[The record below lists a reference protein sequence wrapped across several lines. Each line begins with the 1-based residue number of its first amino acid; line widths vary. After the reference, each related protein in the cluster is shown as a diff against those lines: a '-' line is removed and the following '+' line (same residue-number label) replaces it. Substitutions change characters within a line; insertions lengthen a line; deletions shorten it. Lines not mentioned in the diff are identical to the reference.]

1 MTLNPAQAMVLLAK
15 CRGDEIWSVSTC
27 QEEGVPAIWIEELAD
42 AFESGFDHDRNT
54 IYENQQKINQ
64 YHGVSDLQLAI
75 RLAEFLG
82 VDTGTLAPWPLDRR
96 AHVRLLQEAVD
107 EN

>member
-1 MTLNPAQAMVLLAK
+1 MLLNPTKAMALLTQ

-27 QEEGVPAIWIEELAD
+27 RQQGVPEIWIEELAE
-42 AFESGFDHDRNT
+42 AYESGFDHDRNT
-54 IYENQQKINQ
+54 IYQDQQMVNQ

-75 RLAEFLG
+75 RLAEHLG
-82 VDTGTLAPWPLDRR
+82 IDTEAIVSCQPDRR
-96 AHVRLLQEAVD
+96 MQVIALQNAVD